1 MGSLRLCASAA
12 KTPPPMFDRE
22 KWGEVF
28 ESIGKNKLRA
38 VLTGFAVFWGIFML
52 IILIGAGSG
61 LRNGFEYNF
70 RNTATN
76 SISIGGGETSKPWK
90 GLPANRDIQ
99 LTEDDIDALRN
110 AIPGM
115 EHIRG
120 RYRVWRGQSQLQ
132 YGMNYGSFSIRGI
145 GPESQALEKQIIIK
159 GRFINEVDEQQ
170 ERKVIVIAED
180 CRKELFKDEEPLDKW
195 INVNGVPFLVV
206 GLYKFESGGHNTME
220 RSPVFIPL
228 NAAQKVFN
236 AKRDVDD
243 IMFSFADASIAGAK
257 QAELRAVHTIARRHD
272 FDPTDERALW
282 VNNNLENVGM
292 IGGIFNGITAFLWF
306 VGIGSLIAGIVGISN
321 IMLIVVKERTREIG
335 IRKALGAT
343 PANVVGQVMLEAV
356 FVTAMAGWAGLV
368 LGVFLME
375 GIASVV
381 PGSEFFRDPSI
392 QIDVA
397 VWALVALIVAGAL
410 AGLIP
415 ARRAAAIRPIEALR
429 DE

>member
-1 MGSLRLCASAA
+1 
-12 KTPPPMFDRE
+12 MFDRE

-52 IILIGAGSG
+52 IILLGAGAG

-70 RNTATN
+70 KNTATN
-76 SISIGGGETSKPWK
+76 SITIGGGETSKPWK

-110 AIPGM
+110 SIPGI
-115 EHIRG
+115 EHISG
-120 RYRVWRGQSQLQ
+120 RYRVWRGESQLQ
-132 YGMNYGSFSIRGI
+132 HGMNYGSFSIRGI
-145 GPESQALEKQIIIK
+145 EPEIQHLQKQVVIK

-180 CRKELFKDEEPLDKW
+180 CRKELFKEEEALDQW
-195 INVNGVPFLVV
+195 VNVNGVPFLVV
-206 GLYKFESGGHNTME
+206 GLYEFESGGHNTME

-243 IMFSFADASIAGAK
+243 IQFSFADASIAGAK
-257 QAELRAVHTIARRHD
+257 QAEIRAVNTIARRHD

-282 VNNNLENVGM
+282 VNNNLENVSM
-292 IGGIFNGITAFLWF
+292 VGGIFSGITAFLWF

-343 PANVVGQVMLEAV
+343 PGNVVGQVMLEAV

-375 GIASVV
+375 GISSVV

-397 VWALVALIVAGAL
+397 LWALFALIAAGAL